1 MTVFEV
7 LSFHKWL
14 FRQLDDAGIKTEVF
28 RFIDLYDDYRRL
40 KREGNKK
47 TYIVAV
53 LAEKYGVS
61 ERTVYGVIRR
71 LSEECRI

>member
-14 FRQLDDAGIKTEVF
+14 FRQLDDAGIKTEDF

-61 ERTVYGVIRR
+61 ERAVYGVIRR